1 MPRASLLTTAGRS
14 VGPAMVADRV
24 NVAKSCIRTL
34 TVTVRPDRRA
44 FDSRSQTLRACRS
57 MIAASSTGSTRST
70 SNVSSTD
77 TDLVSRSAT
86 TGRSS
91 SARAMA

>member
-1 MPRASLLTTAGRS
+1 
-14 VGPAMVADRV
+14 MVADRV
-24 NVAKSCIRTL
+24 NVVKSCSRTL
-34 TVTVRPDRRA
+34 TVTVRPDSRA
-44 FDSRSQTLRACRS
+44 FDSRSHTLRACRS

-70 SNVSSTD
+70 SNVSSTE
-77 TDLVSRSAT
+77 TDFVSRSAT